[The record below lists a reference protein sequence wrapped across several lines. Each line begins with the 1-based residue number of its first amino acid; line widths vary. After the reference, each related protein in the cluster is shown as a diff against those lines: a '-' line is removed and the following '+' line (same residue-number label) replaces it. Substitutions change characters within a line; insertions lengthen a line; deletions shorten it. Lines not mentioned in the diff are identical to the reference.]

1 MTLETIL
8 FVLAI
13 LGFIFIVV
21 EVGQLYQLVRSQ
33 RRLTSIWET
42 ILGDPE
48 YAGSVASNFIFGFI
62 KDIQQDK
69 AKETEFYALVQVMAA
84 HATSAI
90 KSQWNQAVKQ
100 KAPKNIWEAA
110 QMLMT
115 MPQVSEAVEKK
126 LVTTI
131 GAEAVETAAGM
142 GWPG

>member
-13 LGFIFIVV
+13 LGFVFIVV

-90 KSQWNQAVKQ
+90 KSQWNQVVQQ
-100 KAPKNIWEAA
+100 KAPKTFWEAA
-110 QMLMT
+110 QRLMQL
-115 MPQVSEAVEKK
+115 PQVSEAVEKK
-126 LVTTI
+126 LVSTI
-131 GAEAVETAAGM
+131 GADAVETVAGA
-142 GWPG
+142 GWG